1 MLNIEILSNSDCILT
16 NPLGGGGIAHA
27 LLHHGGNWLRIRE
40 LTLILFFGQVFSN
53 KAPLS
58 IRATRVLDRWVH
70 VDAKAVTNPTNL
82 NVLVKRIIVA
92 VLSQQADIPFAVG
105 DLVLTRRVIR
115 HIRIRDVLY
124 MAHQPV
130 KYLSDLDIRLVVNW
144 DYLPTWSILALI
156 VGNLSDVLG
165 EFVDGEA
172 GSCVDGLTLDGA
184 TGGEHVG
191 RPLPLVVWTSCVEP

>member
-1 MLNIEILSNSDCILT
+1 MLNVEILSNSDCVFAH
-16 NPLGGGGIAHA
+16 PLRNRGIAHA

-40 LTLILFFGQVFSN
+40 LTLIIFFSQVFSN
-53 KAPLS
+53 KAPLR
-58 IRATRVLDRWVH
+58 IRPTRVLDGWVH
-70 VDAKAVTNPTNL
+70 VDTKAVTNTTNL
-82 NVLVKRIIVA
+82 NVLVKRIIVTI
-92 VLSQQADIPFAVG
+92 LSQQTDISFAIS

-130 KYLSDLDIRLVVNW
+130 KYLSDLDIGLIVNW

-156 VGNLSDVLG
+156 VGDLSDVLG

-184 TGGEHVG
+184 TGGKHVG
-191 RPLPLVVWTSCVEP
+191 WPLPLVVRTACVEP